1 MRGCSPGR
9 EEGRKGP
16 YMKKTPAD
24 HAGGIMAGGEF
35 STEGKQE
42 KNRKKQ
48 NFFGKFFVLD
58 NYVIFLE
65 KWKAAG
71 EKWIRKW
78 ISNRG
83 RKPVKAV
90 RIRLRYLPINIRN

>member
-24 HAGGIMAGGEF
+24 HAGGIMA
-35 STEGKQE
+35 EGSSVRRE
-42 KNRKKQ
+42 NRKRTEKTK
-48 NFFGKFFVLD
+48 FFGKFFVLD

-71 EKWIRKW
+71 GKWIRKW

-90 RIRLRYLPINIRN
+90 GIRLRYLPVTMRN